1 MTDLKEQI
9 IGKEVRDAMTYLDSV
24 VDDDHHET
32 VNTGLRRI
40 MMTGVCLGGA
50 IGAGLVL
57 LLILILNRM
66 I

>member
-24 VDDDHHET
+24 VDDDHYET

-57 LLILILNRM
+57 LLILILIRM
-66 I
+66 V